1 MKLTTKPL
9 TKKEVLFVNIMTQE
23 AKKKQA
29 VVERAIR
36 KGKSEASRRYG
47 VSLSSV
53 KRWCKRHDRTWQS
66 LINKS
71 RRPHSHPKRHTVREG
86 KQIKNSFKKHFQRY
100 GWDGVYSDI
109 KKQCEAMYGELGI
122 SLTSAINVFLLQS
135 LRVGGFPFDVRMEQ
149 PNKETMA
156 AMLEAEHIARDPSVK
171 RYSDV
176 EEALRALKE

>member
-1 MKLTTKPL
+1 M
-9 TKKEVLFVNIMTQE
+9 NIIIQE

-29 VVERAIR
+29 VVESAIR

-53 KRWCKRHDRTWQS
+53 KCWCKRYDGTWQS

-71 RRPHSHPKRHTVREG
+71 RRPHSHPKKNTVREE

-122 SLTSAINVFLLQS
+122 NLTTAINVFLRQS

-149 PNKETMA
+149 PNKETVA
-156 AMLEAEHIARDPSVK
+156 AMLEAERIARDPSVK
-171 RYSDV
+171 RHPDV
-176 EEALRALKE
+176 EEALMALKE

>member
-1 MKLTTKPL
+1 MKLTTIAL
-9 TKKEVLFVNIMTQE
+9 TKKEVLFMNMIIQE
-23 AKKKQA
+23 VKKKQA
-29 VVERAIR
+29 VVKSAIR
-36 KGKSEASRRYG
+36 KGKSETSRRYG
-47 VSLSSV
+47 VSSSSV
-53 KRWCKRHDRTWQS
+53 KRWCKRYDETWQS

-71 RRPHSHPKRHTVREG
+71 RRPHSHPKRHTVREE
-86 KQIKNSFKKHFQRY
+86 KQIKNTFKKDFRRY

-122 SLTSAINVFLLQS
+122 NLTTAINVFLRRS

-149 PNKETMA
+149 PNKETVA
-156 AMLEAEHIARDPSVK
+156 AMMEAERIARDPSVK